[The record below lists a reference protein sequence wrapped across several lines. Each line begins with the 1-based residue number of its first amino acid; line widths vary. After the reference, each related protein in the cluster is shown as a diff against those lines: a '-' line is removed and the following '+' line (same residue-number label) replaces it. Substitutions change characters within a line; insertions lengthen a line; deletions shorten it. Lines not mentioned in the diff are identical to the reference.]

1 MSLSMTKIKALFGLK
16 LRLIIS
22 NVSLM
27 IAPIMA
33 ILYVVFM
40 KSIMQSKAPSH
51 VALISLLLG
60 MGLCFNVVM
69 GGIMMTSY
77 PLAEE
82 KEHHTLR
89 VLMTSSITGPEFFIG
104 SLLPPLAIMTVTNLI
119 LVPLSGASWSQIHLG
134 NFLLITIITSLTSL
148 VLGYIIGLI
157 ANSQTQAGVYS
168 IPMML
173 ILSLI
178 PNFEQFNTTLKSFSN
193 YLYSSTLNHYI
204 TASYTTGGF
213 SWTLREALTQ
223 LGWLVIAC
231 GIFFY
236 AYRRHGLDND

>member
-1 MSLSMTKIKALFGLK
+1 MSLSVTKIKALFGLK

-22 NVSLM
+22 NMSLM
-27 IAPIMA
+27 TAPIMA

-60 MGLCFNVVM
+60 MGLCFNIVM
-69 GGIMMTSY
+69 G
-77 PLAEE
+77 
-82 KEHHTLR
+82 
-89 VLMTSSITGPEFFIG
+89 VLMTASITGPEFFIG

-178 PNFEQFNTTLKSFSN
+178 PNFEQFNTTLKTISS
-193 YLYSSTLNHYI
+193 YLYTSTINHYI
-204 TASYTTGGF
+204 TASYATNGF
-213 SWTLREALTQ
+213 SWTLREVLTQ
-223 LGWLVIAC
+223 LGWLVITC